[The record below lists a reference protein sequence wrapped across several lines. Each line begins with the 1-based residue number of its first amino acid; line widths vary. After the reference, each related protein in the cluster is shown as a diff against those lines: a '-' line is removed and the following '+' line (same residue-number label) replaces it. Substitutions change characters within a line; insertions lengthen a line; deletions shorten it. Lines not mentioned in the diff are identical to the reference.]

1 MLLIYKVDNY
11 KYLLHPISTIVFI
24 TKLII
29 PYYKHVL
36 NRKKNCWLLMQRNT
50 TLNNFNF
57 VVSYLDNNLCFV
69 LVAGQWSYL
78 KEEINLFSFQIPI
91 YSL

>member
-1 MLLIYKVDNY
+1 
-11 KYLLHPISTIVFI
+11 
-24 TKLII
+24 
-29 PYYKHVL
+29 
-36 NRKKNCWLLMQRNT
+36 MQRNT